1 MYRPGMIRILI
12 VGLLIG
18 TLAAPALWFGL
29 AASTSAQSLPFTPTP
44 EPTELATALPTAP
57 STATPELP
65 TAPPIIIVATP
76 TPQPATATPQ
86 PTVLPPG
93 YGRDVCDPNHSL
105 QQPCALATETDSVM
119 NFNDGAVDMFS
130 FLLKGGRQYRITA
143 TVGRSGGIDPA
154 IAVFLAGTA
163 DKPIGANDDE
173 QIGDASAAVTVTVQA
188 DAWYIVQV
196 ANTAPGKVEGRTYIL
211 SARSIAVAG
220 DASKPVAT
228 NPDDLIGN
236 AYDPEHAVRLA
247 WDVPYDLSMVCPDA
261 RQNACYAGRH
271 TFLLLPVKRNVPFTA
286 FTYDLGAGVDTV
298 LTIYKP
304 DPTQTQT
311 GPGVL
316 PGWVAVA
323 SNDDIAAG
331 WTLRSQVSFTP
342 DWNSLALLVVAPSDR
357 ADLPSIPT
365 DGRPGRYRL
374 LVGSPELA
382 NVRAA
387 LAGQQDLPP
396 TPVPP
401 TPRPTGQ
408 PAPASVGAAPA
419 STQDAREVI
428 REACPTGQAV
438 VGTQETG
445 LYAAAPPG
453 SDDRI
458 AAYPAGALI
467 KLLGQCYRGWVKVQP
482 SDSVTPGWM
491 WGPDLRPDELA
502 NAPTPTGGR
511 AGPTAT
517 PSTTTGPPG
526 ARGTATATPG
536 VPSVA
541 LLLLEP
547 LDLPAAA
554 LARPAAR
561 AVTVEVCRSAKGATC
576 VEPLA
581 GLRVDL
587 LLTAT
592 RQVLTGNVTDA
603 HGRVT
608 LSVSV
613 PNNSQVVLAIP
624 ALGLETPLG
633 SNVTEVPVRVLSGG
647 S

>member
-1 MYRPGMIRILI
+1 MMYRPGTIKVLIL
-12 VGLLIG
+12 GLLIG
-18 TLAAPALWFGL
+18 ILAAPACWFGL
-29 AASTSAQSLPFTPTP
+29 AASASAQSLPFTPTP
-44 EPTELATALPTAP
+44 EPTELATMLPTTP
-57 STATPELP
+57 PTATPELP
-65 TAPPIIIVATP
+65 TAPSIVIVATP
-76 TPQPATATPQ
+76 TPQPATATAQ

-93 YGRDVCDPNHSL
+93 YGRDACDPNHSL

-119 NFNDGAVDMFS
+119 NFNGGALDVFS
-130 FLLKGGRQYRITA
+130 FLLKGGRQYRIAA
-143 TVGRSGGIDPA
+143 TVGRAGGIDPA
-154 IAVFLAGTA
+154 ITMFLAGAA
-163 DKPIGANDDE
+163 DSPIGANDDE
-173 QIGDASAAVTVTVQA
+173 QIGDPSAAVTVTVQA

-196 ANTAPGKVEGRTYIL
+196 ANRAPGIEGRTYTL
-211 SARSIAVAG
+211 SARSVAAAG
-220 DASKPVAT
+220 DTSKPVAT

-236 AYDPEHAVRLA
+236 AYDPQHAARLA
-247 WDVPYDLSMVCPDA
+247 WNVPYDLSMVCPDV
-261 RQNACYAGRH
+261 RPNACYAGRH
-271 TFLLLPVKRNVPFTA
+271 AFLLLPVKRNVPFTA

-298 LTIYKP
+298 LTMYKP
-304 DPTQTQT
+304 DSTQTQT

-323 SNDDIAAG
+323 SNDDVAPG
-331 WTLRSQVSFTP
+331 WTLRSQISFTP

-357 ADLPSIPT
+357 ADLAPMPA

-374 LVGSPELA
+374 LVGSPALA
-382 NVRAA
+382 NIKVV

-396 TPVPP
+396 TPVLP

-502 NAPTPTGGR
+502 SAPVPAGGT
-511 AGPTAT
+511 AGPTSTALVGGTTGVRAVAT
-517 PSTTTGPPG
+517 PTI
-526 ARGTATATPG
+526 G
-536 VPSVA
+536 VPSVS
-541 LLLLEP
+541 LLPLEP
-547 LDLPAAA
+547 VDLPAVM

-561 AVTVEVCRSAKGATC
+561 AVTVEVCRSAKGDAC
-576 VEPLA
+576 AEPLA

-587 LLTAT
+587 LLSAT

-603 HGRVT
+603 YGRVT

-613 PNNSQVVLAIP
+613 PAGSQVVLAIP

-633 SNVTEVPVRVLSGG
+633 LNATELPVRVLGGG